1 MTSILH
7 RFPDTD
13 DFSVRVQLA
22 ELDYL
27 ISSKAATAS
36 LAENYVGLPY

>member
-1 MTSILH
+1 MMH
-7 RFPDTD
+7 KFPDQGE
-13 DFSVRVQLA
+13 FGARIQVA

-27 ISSKAATAS
+27 MGSKAATAS